1 MPSNA
6 RRHRRFPRSPRTEVS
21 SLLPLSPSPPLPTR
35 PHSAPQT
42 RGRQTSLKPPPVDM
56 RRSVYALQHAA
67 SPTLGKKTTRA
78 VAAVCLPA
86 GRPSGSRE
94 TRSVSNPP
102 SAHGIFYPTLLVAV
116 AGRCTEADKAALA
129 RGAIT
134 LPTRGTAHSPSP
146 HSSDELTWPRA
157 FYAPRRDRQPAGSLR
172 QAYYI
177 Q

>member
-67 SPTLGKKTTRA
+67 SPTLEQKPHAPLPPVLACRPARRFQRKHE
-78 VAAVCLPA
+78 VCQTPIRPRNILPHA
-86 GRPSGSRE
+86 L
-94 TRSVSNPP
+94 
-102 SAHGIFYPTLLVAV
+102 FAV

-134 LPTRGTAHSPSP
+134 LPTRGNG
-146 HSSDELTWPRA
+146 A
-157 FYAPRRDRQPAGSLR
+157 FPPLLAPRMSSRGRAPSMRPGGIASLPGR
-172 QAYYI
+172 
-177 Q
+177 

>member
-67 SPTLGKKTTRA
+67 TPTLERKPHTRRCRLVLA
-78 VAAVCLPA
+78 CRPA
-86 GRPSGSRE
+86 IRFQRN
-94 TRSVSNPP
+94 TKCVKPP
-102 SAHGIFYPTLLVAV
+102 SAHGIFYPTLLFAV

-134 LPTRGTAHSPSP
+134 LPTRGNCAFPL
-146 HSSDELTWPRA
+146 SSIL
-157 FYAPRRDRQPAGSLR
+157 G
-172 QAYYI
+172 
-177 Q
+177 